1 MKKMM
6 FKIKKIAILLTV
18 LSYGTVALSQ
28 QEIKAKK
35 LLDEVSLK
43 MTSYEDIQLDFSTS
57 LINEEVGISENDE
70 PPNFGKIILKGEKY
84 NLNYLGNNFI
94 FDGKQL
100 FIINHDDKE
109 ISINDDYLN
118 EDEDFIYPSKLL
130 TFYENGYNY
139 SMGNLVINN
148 GKKIQYVVLI
158 PIDSDS
164 EILEVQLGIDLK
176 TKHIY
181 QLIQLGVNETKTILT
196 IRQFKSNL
204 NTTNELFQLDKEA
217 YQKQGY
223 LID

>member
-1 MKKMM
+1 MM